1 MKNKYI
7 QQEISNS
14 IQVKQDI
21 RNKRNRLNYKKK
33 KLKIRNVKTIDS
45 EAFKILKSVYS
56 ISGFHKPY
64 LNFKQVKRGVFKCD
78 QLKGLYIKI
87 KDVEFES
94 IKKNIF
100 KRSIMYIIDL
110 RAKTRITSKHLIYY
124 KKNEMSKNNVKAN
137 IYNEYLRL
145 ENFQNEENQTKFY
158 FSSKFKLIGKEFF
171 EFLLVYHNNEISL
184 INPSLGGRPYEEAGL
199 YVSCVLLRDVDCI
212 YLRDYNKDMDLF
224 ENPYLDFF
232 IK

>member
-45 EAFKILKSVYS
+45 EAFKILKSFYS

-124 KKNEMSKNNVKAN
+124 SPFVIQSMRLLLHYYYLHFLN
-137 IYNEYLRL
+137 IHQLLHL
-145 ENFQNEENQTKFY
+145 E
-158 FSSKFKLIGKEFF
+158 
-171 EFLLVYHNNEISL
+171 
-184 INPSLGGRPYEEAGL
+184 
-199 YVSCVLLRDVDCI
+199 I
-212 YLRDYNKDMDLF
+212 Y
-224 ENPYLDFF
+224 
-232 IK
+232 

>member
-1 MKNKYI
+1 
-7 QQEISNS
+7 
-14 IQVKQDI
+14 
-21 RNKRNRLNYKKK
+21 
-33 KLKIRNVKTIDS
+33 
-45 EAFKILKSVYS
+45 
-56 ISGFHKPY
+56 
-64 LNFKQVKRGVFKCD
+64 
-78 QLKGLYIKI
+78 
-87 KDVEFES
+87 
-94 IKKNIF
+94 
-100 KRSIMYIIDL
+100 
-110 RAKTRITSKHLIYY
+110 
-124 KKNEMSKNNVKAN
+124 MSKNNVKAN

-171 EFLLVYHNNEISL
+171 EFLLVYQNNEISL

-199 YVSCVLLRDVDCI
+199 YDSCVLLRDVDCI